1 MKFCSNCGKQLEDSA
16 TVCDACGT
24 PTEQLPVP
32 APSSAPSPV
41 KESPALGIVALILS
55 IIGFLTGILTIG
67 TYLDLL
73 AILCSLFLLWK
84 SQEKSLKTNLSVAAL
99 VTASLSALT
108 CIFILNQKLA
118 ILFCVLL
125 LIAIFLFK
133 YKKIQKLQEKQRFLI
148 LAAVLIMLSISACGV
163 LTKVA
168 VSAHNNIPASTSETK
183 ETSGQEESAKDM
195 LKAVKRYYR
204 QKSYSAAITSAEKLI
219 HKYPN
224 SPQAEK
230 ANDILEKS
238 KPLYANDLRKQL
250 EEAIKAKEWNTAT
263 HLGQELS
270 SKYAKYDAAKGV
282 DTLLENVQ
290 KEKDYDTLCKSRD
303 SKNWENV
310 LKQSGDFLKDWP
322 NSPNIK
328 EVEAMQANAKEFYWN
343 SLKTYQKNK
352 SWLLALRDAKLLQTY
367 FPKDPEI
374 QSAIDSINKQI
385 SERRTELLALFVPE
399 RDDVRDLTWYTP
411 SSAPKYVNDRCAIYP
426 YLSKTDSG
434 TVSLRLKVVYTGDN
448 WLFLSGVI
456 FDIDGQNNLLSYA
469 QGDYY
474 RDNAWGDVWEVIDKE
489 ANETD
494 KNLLRSVANSEKTII
509 RFQGSLYHYDMTV
522 SQAEKKAIQDTL
534 ELAEYL

>member
-148 LAAVLIMLSISACGV
+148 LAAVLIVLSISACGV

-183 ETSGQEESAKDM
+183 EASGQEESAKDM

>member
-41 KESPALGIVALILS
+41 KENPALGIVALILS

-148 LAAVLIMLSISACGV
+148 LAAVLIVLSISACGV

-374 QSAIDSINKQI
+374 QSAIDSINRQI

-399 RDDVRDLTWYTP
+399 RDEVRDLTWYTP

-489 ANETD
+489 SNETD

>member
-41 KESPALGIVALILS
+41 KENPALGIVALILS

-148 LAAVLIMLSISACGV
+148 LAAVLIVLSISACGV

-183 ETSGQEESAKDM
+183 DDAGQEESAKDM
-195 LKAVKRYYR
+195 LKTVKRYYR
-204 QKSYSAAITSAEKLI
+204 QKSYSDAITSAEKLI

-250 EEAIKAKEWNTAT
+250 EEAIKAKEWDTAT
-263 HLGQELS
+263 HLGKELS

-310 LKQSGDFLKDWP
+310 LKQSCDFLKDWP

-328 EVEAMQANAKEFYWN
+328 EVQAMQANAKEFYWN
-343 SLKTYQKNK
+343 SLNTYQKNK

-367 FPKDPEI
+367 FPKDSEI
-374 QSAIDSINKQI
+374 QSAIDSINSQI

-399 RDDVRDLTWYTP
+399 RDEVRDLTWYTP

-522 SQAEKKAIQDTL
+522 SQAEKKTIQDTL

>member
-1 MKFCSNCGKQLEDSA
+1 MKFCSNCGKQLDDTA

-24 PTEQLPVP
+24 PTTQLPVP

-41 KESPALGIVALILS
+41 KENPALGIVALILS

-148 LAAVLIMLSISACGV
+148 LAAVLIVLSISACGV

-374 QSAIDSINKQI
+374 QSAIDSINRQI

-399 RDDVRDLTWYTP
+399 RDEVRDLTWYTP

-522 SQAEKKAIQDTL
+522 SQAEKKTIQDTL

>member
-16 TVCDACGT
+16 TVCYACGT

-41 KESPALGIVALILS
+41 KENPALGIVALILS

-148 LAAVLIMLSISACGV
+148 LAAVLIVLSISACGV

-250 EEAIKAKEWNTAT
+250 EESIKAKEWNTAT

-374 QSAIDSINKQI
+374 QSAIDSINRQI

-399 RDDVRDLTWYTP
+399 RDEVRDLTWYTP

>member
-108 CIFILNQKLA
+108 CIFVLNQKLA

-148 LAAVLIMLSISACGV
+148 LAAVLIVLSISACGV

>member
-41 KESPALGIVALILS
+41 KENPALGIVALILS

-125 LIAIFLFK
+125 LIAIFFFK

-148 LAAVLIMLSISACGV
+148 LAAVLIVLSISACGV

-374 QSAIDSINKQI
+374 QSAIDSINRQI

-399 RDDVRDLTWYTP
+399 RDEVRDLTWYTP

>member
-108 CIFILNQKLA
+108 CIFVLNQKLA

-148 LAAVLIMLSISACGV
+148 LAAVLIVLSISACGV

-374 QSAIDSINKQI
+374 QSAIDSINRQI

-399 RDDVRDLTWYTP
+399 RDEVRDLTWYTP

-456 FDIDGQNNLLSYA
+456 FDIDGQNNLLSYT

>member
-41 KESPALGIVALILS
+41 KENPALGIVALILS

-148 LAAVLIMLSISACGV
+148 LAAVLIVLSISACGV

-374 QSAIDSINKQI
+374 QSAIDSINRQI

-399 RDDVRDLTWYTP
+399 RDEVRDLTWYTP

-509 RFQGSLYHYDMTV
+509 RFQGSLYHYDMTI

>member
-41 KESPALGIVALILS
+41 KENPALGIVALILS

-148 LAAVLIMLSISACGV
+148 LAAVLIVLSISACGV

>member
-1 MKFCSNCGKQLEDSA
+1 MKFCSNCGKQLDDTA

-24 PTEQLPVP
+24 PTTQLPVP

-41 KESPALGIVALILS
+41 KENPALGIVALILS

-133 YKKIQKLQEKQRFLI
+133 YKKIQKLQEEQRFLI
-148 LAAVLIMLSISACGV
+148 LAAVLIVLSISACGV

-204 QKSYSAAITSAEKLI
+204 EKSYSAAITSAEKLI

>member
-55 IIGFLTGILTIG
+55 IIGFLTGMLTIG

-108 CIFILNQKLA
+108 CIFVLNQKLA

-148 LAAVLIMLSISACGV
+148 LAAVLIVLSISACGV

-374 QSAIDSINKQI
+374 QSAIDSINRQI

-399 RDDVRDLTWYTP
+399 RDEVRDLTWYTP

-509 RFQGSLYHYDMTV
+509 RFQSSLYHYDMTV

>member
-41 KESPALGIVALILS
+41 KENPALGIVALILS

-133 YKKIQKLQEKQRFLI
+133 YKKIQKLQEEQRFLI
-148 LAAVLIMLSISACGV
+148 LAAVLIVLSISACGV

-399 RDDVRDLTWYTP
+399 RDEVRDLTWYTP

>member
-24 PTEQLPVP
+24 LTEQLPVP

-73 AILCSLFLLWK
+73 AILFSLFLLWK

-108 CIFILNQKLA
+108 CIFVLNQKLA

-148 LAAVLIMLSISACGV
+148 LAAVLIVLSISACGV

-374 QSAIDSINKQI
+374 QSAIDSINRQI

-399 RDDVRDLTWYTP
+399 RDEVRDLTWYTP

-456 FDIDGQNNLLSYA
+456 FDIDGQNNLLSYT

>member
-1 MKFCSNCGKQLEDSA
+1 MKFCSNCGKQLEDST

-108 CIFILNQKLA
+108 CIFVLNQKLA

-148 LAAVLIMLSISACGV
+148 LAAVLIVLSISACGV

-310 LKQSGDFLKDWP
+310 LKQSGNFLKDWP

-374 QSAIDSINKQI
+374 QSAIDSINRQI

-399 RDDVRDLTWYTP
+399 RDEVRDLTWYTP

>member
-1 MKFCSNCGKQLEDSA
+1 MKFCSNCGKQLDDTA

-24 PTEQLPVP
+24 PTTQLPVP

-41 KESPALGIVALILS
+41 KENPALGIVALILS

-148 LAAVLIMLSISACGV
+148 LAAVLIALSISACGV

-374 QSAIDSINKQI
+374 QSAIDSINRQI

>member
-1 MKFCSNCGKQLEDSA
+1 MKFCSNCGKQLADSA

-148 LAAVLIMLSISACGV
+148 LAAVLIVLSISACGV

>member
-24 PTEQLPVP
+24 PTTQLPVP

-41 KESPALGIVALILS
+41 KENPALGIVALILS

-84 SQEKSLKTNLSVAAL
+84 SQEKTLKTNLSVAAL

-148 LAAVLIMLSISACGV
+148 LAAVLIALSISACGV

-374 QSAIDSINKQI
+374 QSAIDSINRQI

>member
-41 KESPALGIVALILS
+41 KENPALGIVALILS

-108 CIFILNQKLA
+108 CIFVLNQKLA

-148 LAAVLIMLSISACGV
+148 LAAVLIVLSISACGV

>member
-41 KESPALGIVALILS
+41 KENPALGIVALILS

-108 CIFILNQKLA
+108 CIFVLNQKLA

-148 LAAVLIMLSISACGV
+148 LAAVLIVLSISACGV

-374 QSAIDSINKQI
+374 QSAIDSINRQI

-399 RDDVRDLTWYTP
+399 RDEVRDLTWYTP

>member
-41 KESPALGIVALILS
+41 KENPALGIVALILS

-148 LAAVLIMLSISACGV
+148 LAAVLIVLSISACGV

-374 QSAIDSINKQI
+374 QSAIDSINRQI

-399 RDDVRDLTWYTP
+399 RDEVRDLTWYTP

>member
-41 KESPALGIVALILS
+41 KENPALGIVALILS

-148 LAAVLIMLSISACGV
+148 LAAVLIVLSISACGV

-250 EEAIKAKEWNTAT
+250 EEAIKAKDWNTAT

-374 QSAIDSINKQI
+374 QSAIDSINRQI

>member
-24 PTEQLPVP
+24 TTEQLPVP

-108 CIFILNQKLA
+108 CIFVLNQKLA

-148 LAAVLIMLSISACGV
+148 LAAVLIVLSISACGV

-168 VSAHNNIPASTSETK
+168 VSAHNNIPTSTSETK

-282 DTLLENVQ
+282 DTLLENIQ

-374 QSAIDSINKQI
+374 QSAIDSINRQI

>member
-108 CIFILNQKLA
+108 CIFVLNQKLA

-148 LAAVLIMLSISACGV
+148 LAAVLIVLSISACGV

-374 QSAIDSINKQI
+374 QSAIDSINRQI

-399 RDDVRDLTWYTP
+399 RDEVRDLTWYTP

-456 FDIDGQNNLLSYA
+456 FDIGGQNNLLSYA

>member
-41 KESPALGIVALILS
+41 KENPALGIVALILS

-148 LAAVLIMLSISACGV
+148 LAAVLIALSISACGV

-238 KPLYANDLRKQL
+238 KTLYANDLRKQL

-328 EVEAMQANAKEFYWN
+328 EVETMQANAKEFYWN

-374 QSAIDSINKQI
+374 QSAIDSINRQI

-399 RDDVRDLTWYTP
+399 RDEVRDLTWYTP

>member
-24 PTEQLPVP
+24 PTEQLPGP

-84 SQEKSLKTNLSVAAL
+84 SQEKSLTTHLSVAAL

-148 LAAVLIMLSISACGV
+148 LAAVLIVLSISACGV

-168 VSAHNNIPASTSETK
+168 VSAHNNIPASNSETK

-238 KPLYANDLRKQL
+238 NPLYANDLRKQL
-250 EEAIKAKEWNTAT
+250 EEANTPNEWNTAT
-263 HLGQELS
+263 DLGQEHS

-489 ANETD
+489 ANLTD

>member
-1 MKFCSNCGKQLEDSA
+1 MKFCSNCGKQLDDTA

-24 PTEQLPVP
+24 PTTQLPVP

-41 KESPALGIVALILS
+41 KENPALGIVALILS

-148 LAAVLIMLSISACGV
+148 LAAVLIVLSISACGV
-163 LTKVA
+163 LTKA
-168 VSAHNNIPASTSETK
+168 DVSAHNNIPASTSETR

-374 QSAIDSINKQI
+374 QSAIDSINRQI

>member
-108 CIFILNQKLA
+108 CIFVLNQKLA

-148 LAAVLIMLSISACGV
+148 LAAVLIALSISACGV

-352 SWLLALRDAKLLQTY
+352 SWLLALRDTKLLQTY

-448 WLFLSGVI
+448 WLFLSRVI

>member
-16 TVCDACGT
+16 TVCNACGT

-108 CIFILNQKLA
+108 CIFVLNQKLA

-148 LAAVLIMLSISACGV
+148 LAAVLIVLSISACGV

-238 KPLYANDLRKQL
+238 KLLYANDLRKQL

-374 QSAIDSINKQI
+374 QSAIDSINRQI

-399 RDDVRDLTWYTP
+399 RDEVRDLTWYTP

-474 RDNAWGDVWEVIDKE
+474 RDNAWGDVWEVIDKG

>member
-41 KESPALGIVALILS
+41 KENPALGIVALILS

-108 CIFILNQKLA
+108 CIFVLNQKLA

-148 LAAVLIMLSISACGV
+148 LAAVLIVLSISACGV

-238 KPLYANDLRKQL
+238 KSLYANDLRKQL

-374 QSAIDSINKQI
+374 QSAIDSINRQI

-399 RDDVRDLTWYTP
+399 RDEVRDLTWYTP

>member
-41 KESPALGIVALILS
+41 KENPALGIVALILS

-133 YKKIQKLQEKQRFLI
+133 YKKIQKLQEEQRFLI
-148 LAAVLIMLSISACGV
+148 LAAVLIVLSISACGV

-374 QSAIDSINKQI
+374 QSAIDSINRQI

-399 RDDVRDLTWYTP
+399 RDEVRDLTWYTP

>member
-16 TVCDACGT
+16 TICDACGT

-41 KESPALGIVALILS
+41 KENPALGIVALILS

-148 LAAVLIMLSISACGV
+148 LAAVLIVLSISACGV

-374 QSAIDSINKQI
+374 QSAIDSINRQI

-399 RDDVRDLTWYTP
+399 RDEVRDLTWYTP

>member
-55 IIGFLTGILTIG
+55 IIGFLTGMLTIG

-108 CIFILNQKLA
+108 CIFVLNQKLA

-148 LAAVLIMLSISACGV
+148 LAAVLIVLSISACGV

-374 QSAIDSINKQI
+374 QSAIDSINRQI

-399 RDDVRDLTWYTP
+399 RDEVRDLTWYTP

-434 TVSLRLKVVYTGDN
+434 TVLLRLKVVYTGDN

>member
-41 KESPALGIVALILS
+41 KENPALGIVALILS

-133 YKKIQKLQEKQRFLI
+133 YKKIQKLQEEQRFLI
-148 LAAVLIMLSISACGV
+148 LAAVLIVLSISACGV

-204 QKSYSAAITSAEKLI
+204 EKSYSAAITSAEKLI

>member
-108 CIFILNQKLA
+108 CIFVLNQKLA

-148 LAAVLIMLSISACGV
+148 LAAVLIVLSISACGV

-238 KPLYANDLRKQL
+238 KSLYANDLRKQL

-374 QSAIDSINKQI
+374 QSAIDSINRQI

-399 RDDVRDLTWYTP
+399 RDEVRDLTWYTP

>member
-1 MKFCSNCGKQLEDSA
+1 MKFCSNCGKQLDDTA

-24 PTEQLPVP
+24 PTTQLPVP

-41 KESPALGIVALILS
+41 KENPALGIVALILS

-84 SQEKSLKTNLSVAAL
+84 SQEKTLKTNLSVAAL

-148 LAAVLIMLSISACGV
+148 LAAVLIVLSISACGV

-374 QSAIDSINKQI
+374 QSAIDSINRQI

-399 RDDVRDLTWYTP
+399 RDEVRDLTWYTP

>member
-1 MKFCSNCGKQLEDSA
+1 MKFCSNCGKQLENSA

-41 KESPALGIVALILS
+41 KENPALGIVALILS

-148 LAAVLIMLSISACGV
+148 LAAVLIVLSISACGV

-328 EVEAMQANAKEFYWN
+328 EVEAMQANEKEFYWN

-374 QSAIDSINKQI
+374 QSAIDSINRQI

-399 RDDVRDLTWYTP
+399 RDEVRDLTWYTP

>member
-148 LAAVLIMLSISACGV
+148 LAAVLIVLSISACGV

-310 LKQSGDFLKDWP
+310 LKQSGDFLKVWP

-343 SLKTYQKNK
+343 SLKTNQKNK